1 MMTDVHKFV
10 LSALQIIIIII
21 LIRNIGFLRNVSSEL
36 RDPRRIINIE
46 ANLFS
51 HGEYTVERVPKW
63 GARAPNEN
71 KVFFFIGQ

>member
-10 LSALQIIIIII
+10 LSSLQIILLII
-21 LIRNIGFLRNVSSEL
+21 LKRNIGFLRNVSSEL
-36 RDPRRIINIE
+36 RDPRRIIKIE

-63 GARAPNEN
+63 RGAGPKR
-71 KVFFFIGQ
+71 K